1 MGYFP
6 RSKIQKAIDAALSD
20 DRLEEYTAGDVEHAW
35 QNMDRCLAR
44 MDDDEPIFVLRAQDK
59 TAVRAIRFWL
69 DRLNDQGVALTPDH
83 KDEVYAVIDQF
94 ESWQE
99 AHPDRVKMPD

>member
-1 MGYFP
+1 MVVIFFFFQAEDGI
-6 RSKIQKAIDAALSD
+6 RDHCVTGVQTCALPI
-20 DRLEEYTAGDVEHAW
+20 Y
-35 QNMDRCLAR
+35 RCLAR